1 MKKIIL
7 VPLDSRPCNLK
18 FPAKIAPSAGFEVV
32 TPPAE
37 FLGGFRMPGLPGKV
51 IEWLESTAGNAEAAV
66 ISADMI
72 CYGGLVESRKSEVA
86 LEEAV
91 SRLSVVAR
99 LKNKYPGLKIY
110 VHSVLMRLSITAD
123 SEENESLWKKIFEYS
138 AKGPD
143 AVPDDSIPKQVLDGY
158 LSARKRNHLVNE
170 ACLGLAASGSADLV
184 VISKEDCAEAGPHKN
199 EEAALMAFVDT
210 NSIAGRVKIL
220 NGADEI
226 GACLLAR
233 HILASRASSPK
244 IAVRYSFG
252 KGRDISL
259 YEDVPLDR
267 VVSDHLDLVGA
278 TRVEPLKDADKVF
291 FVHSFEGVQ
300 RDLVFSGQ
308 VTRDSDER
316 HHLKNF
322 CSEIVMM
329 EEIGKR
335 AFVADVFYANGSD
348 SDFMEK
354 LALLGDPK
362 KLLSYAGWNTS
373 ANSVGS
379 ALSSALIPAED
390 RFLFERFS
398 EDIGYQAVCRKPLEA
413 YLHKAGISKFYL
425 GPRAAEAEEFASKEL
440 KKWGDLFF
448 PKIGIAK
455 SPDIKVA
462 FPWGRTFEA
471 DCDII
476 FP

>member
-1 MKKIIL
+1 MKKVLL

-18 FPAKIAPSAGFEVV
+18 FPAKIASSSGFEVA
-32 TPPAE
+32 TPPDE
-37 FLGGFRMPGLPGKV
+37 FLGGFREPGMPEK
-51 IEWLESTAGNAEAAV
+51 IIDWLEHSAGSSEALIV
-66 ISADMI
+66 SSDMI
-72 CYGGLVESRKSEVA
+72 CYGGLVASRKALVPFEVA
-86 LEEAV
+86 AK
-91 SRLSVVAR
+91 RLSSIAKIKDR
-99 LKNKYPGLKIY
+99 HPDLKIY
-110 VHSVLMRLSITAD
+110 VQSVLMRLSITAD
-123 SEENESLWKKIFEYS
+123 SEENESLWKKLFDHS
-138 AKGPD
+138 VKDGDGLPD
-143 AVPDDSIPKQVLDGY
+143 GIPAEVLADY

-170 ACLGLAASGSADLV
+170 ACLALAASGAADLV
-184 VISKEDCAEAGPHKN
+184 VISKEDCAETGPHKK
-199 EEAALMAFVDT
+199 EEAALMSYVDR
-210 NSIAGRVKIL
+210 NSIAGRIKIL

-233 HILASRASSPK
+233 HMLASRSASPR

-252 KGRDISL
+252 KGRDVSL

-278 TRVEPLKDADKVF
+278 TRVEPLKEADKVF
-291 FVHSFEGVQ
+291 FVHSFEGEQ

-322 CSEIVMM
+322 CSEIIMM

-379 ALSSALIPAED
+379 ALSSALIPAGD

-413 YLHKAGISKFYL
+413 YLHKAGISKFDL
-425 GPRAAEAEEFASKEL
+425 GSRAAEAEEFASKEL
-440 KKWGDLFF
+440 NKWGDIFF
-448 PKIGIAK
+448 PNIGIAK
-455 SPDIKVA
+455 PPGIKVA